1 MSKFTN
7 TEELEIVNKYKEKI
21 SITKNCK
28 RIQMS

>member
-21 SITKNCK
+21 SITKIAFVK
-28 RIQMS
+28 V